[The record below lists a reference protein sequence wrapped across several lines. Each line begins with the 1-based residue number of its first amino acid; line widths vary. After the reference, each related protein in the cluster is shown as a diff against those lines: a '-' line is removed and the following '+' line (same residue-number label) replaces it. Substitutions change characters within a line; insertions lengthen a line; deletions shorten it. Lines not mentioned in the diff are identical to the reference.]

1 MQNDTRVDELLSRIS
16 KLAQT
21 HIDDW
26 RPLRKEILEV
36 HEGPLSEAER
46 VLCLALMKALMD
58 AVERQCIAPENLS
71 EFRETRRQEYCQ
83 MLEKEALGGRI
94 NGVVDPAVMASIT
107 SREVRD
113 GRMASDDEFHKQAL
127 SAAKKLD
134 QTTQLWATV
143 FGRWLSTPLAAHSRK
158 RRDDIRATV
167 VSLGTVIQRTAQA
180 IKTTLDSY
188 RHPPL
193 RP

>member
-1 MQNDTRVDELLSRIS
+1 VQSDSRADELLSRIS

-26 RPLRKEILEV
+26 RPLREEILEV
-36 HEGPLSEAER
+36 HESPLSEGER

-83 MLEKEALGGRI
+83 MLVKEAVIGRI

-113 GRMASDDEFHKQAL
+113 GRMASDDEFHKQAV

-134 QTTQLWATV
+134 QTKPTL
-143 FGRWLSTPLAAHSRK
+143 GSSIRSWLSTRLAAHS
-158 RRDDIRATV
+158 
-167 VSLGTVIQRTAQA
+167 
-180 IKTTLDSY
+180 
-188 RHPPL
+188 
-193 RP
+193 